1 MDLIF
6 FNTENELEEVK
17 FFKDAI
23 EDKEIAK
30 NLEEYISLKQDY
42 AHIFSS
48 ETGKRVLKDL
58 MDKLK
63 VFNLSYDKQNST
75 AFNEGKRF
83 AGLHIANMV
92 TPISAKAWKF
102 HKKIKGEK

>member
-1 MDLIF
+1 
-6 FNTENELEEVK
+6 
-17 FFKDAI
+17 
-23 EDKEIAK
+23 
-30 NLEEYISLKQDY
+30 
-42 AHIFSS
+42 
-48 ETGKRVLKDL
+48 